1 MLQAH
6 RKQGA
11 VLGMAEQPE
20 AHRCGAICLGAVI
33 CLGAPDVPL
42 MARQPSIV
50 VATGTDYEN
59 EVVSVQSEQRY
70 GRRS

>member
-1 MLQAH
+1 VLQAH

-11 VLGMAEQPE
+11 VLGVAEQPE
-20 AHRCGAICLGAVI
+20 AHRCDANSCAVI

-59 EVVSVQSEQRY
+59 EVVSVQGEQRN
-70 GRRS
+70 G